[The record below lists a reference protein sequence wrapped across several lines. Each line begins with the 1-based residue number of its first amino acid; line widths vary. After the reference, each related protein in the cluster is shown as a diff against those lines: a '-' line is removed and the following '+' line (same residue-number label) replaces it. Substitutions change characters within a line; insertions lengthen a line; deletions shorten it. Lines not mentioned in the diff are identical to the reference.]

1 MQISSRFTIAIH
13 ILLCIKTFQ
22 EEHKVTSDLLASSVN
37 TNPVIIRRLLQQLK
51 QAGLVHVA
59 RGTGGASLAKPVESI
74 TLLDVY
80 HAVACVDD
88 GKLFH
93 FHENPNPDC
102 PIGRSIH
109 AILDDRLEK
118 IQSVMEEELRS
129 VTIEDL
135 LMPAQKAPCTPP

>member
-37 TNPVIIRRLLQQLK
+37 TNRRLLQQLK

-109 AILDDRLEK
+109 AVLDDRLER

-129 VTIEDL
+129 VTMADL
-135 LMPAQKAPCTPP
+135 LSDTQRLI